1 MSPIYCT
8 IMVNNLEILKELL
21 KLGANPN
28 LTNNIISSFI
38 QQIKITWKNIYNIFL
53 LVKFNKYFG
62 ETQVYLCFEIDNY
75 EAWHIL
81 LNNNEDCD
89 ISKKDVTTSLHL
101 AA

>member
-8 IMVNNLEILKELL
+8 IIVNNLEILKELL

-28 LTNNIISSFI
+28 LTNNI
-38 QQIKITWKNIYNIFL
+38 
-53 LVKFNKYFG
+53 G